1 MKGWI
6 CCGKQGVQTAQATDA
21 ELRTAVVRCAGH
33 ALSLELLASILR
45 CNQSLSLHSLFNNPL
60 YAQLWTGDIAR
71 KLLDYIYEQQLDDV
85 QRQLLRAFS
94 VYREPVPLEAAQVL
108 LEATTS
114 QTGVLDALNVLLSQ
128 HLLQDSG
135 KECYQLHAIVA
146 Q

>member
-1 MKGWI
+1 MLNSGR
-6 CCGKQGVQTAQATDA
+6 AT
-21 ELRTAVVRCAGH
+21 L
-33 ALSLELLASILR
+33 
-45 CNQSLSLHSLFNNPL
+45 
-60 YAQLWTGDIAR
+60 
-71 KLLDYIYEQQLDDV
+71 
-85 QRQLLRAFS
+85 
-94 VYREPVPLEAAQVL
+94 AAQVL